1 MEELRTMSTKELDRA
16 LVMARLVECS
26 LSQQAAADMLQVTM
40 RQVRRLLRAYEAQGV
55 SALASKRRGKPSNR
69 KLALSFRE
77 HVMALVKARY
87 ADFGPT
93 LACEKLR
100 EQHDASVSV
109 ETLRH
114 WMAAEGLWRTRSDRR
129 KPAQQPRRRRASLGE
144 LVQIDGSDHE
154 WFEDRGPR
162 CTLLVYID
170 DATGRLME
178 LHFTRS
184 ESTFGYF
191 AATESYLRK
200 HGKPGAFYS
209 DKASIFRVN
218 AKAAV
223 GGDGFAQFGR
233 AMDDLNI
240 DVICANTPA
249 AKGRVERANQTLQDR
264 LVKELRLRGIS
275 DRDAANAFMVE
286 FCEDFNR
293 RFAREPQS
301 PHDAHRPML
310 GREKL
315 EHIFTWQEE
324 RRLTGNLTLH
334 YKRVMYLIEPCPAAE
349 SARGK
354 RVLVR
359 EDQSGCVVVEY
370 KGMPLAAHAFPKDA
384 RVRQGAIVENK
395 LLGHT
400 LTLIQ
405 AYQQERDANTLR
417 TARLTLRDEDLMR
430 KSMGEVGL
438 PNGRRRRKPRTY
450 PAPILTATVNSDV
463 DPLATVLAWGKQ
475 QAPG

>member
-1 MEELRTMSTKELDRA
+1 MEELWTMSTKELDRA
-16 LVMARLVECS
+16 LVIARVVERS
-26 LSQQAAADMLQVTM
+26 LSQQAAADMLQITV
-40 RQVRRLLRAYEAQGV
+40 RQLRRLQRAYEAQGV
-55 SALASKRRGKPSNR
+55 PALASKRRGKPSNR
-69 KLALSFRE
+69 KLAASFRE
-77 HVMALVKARY
+77 QVIELVKARY

-100 EQHDASVSV
+100 EQHDATVSV
-109 ETLRH
+109 ETLRQ

-129 KPAQQPRRRRASLGE
+129 KRAQPPRRRRASLGE

-162 CTLLVYID
+162 CTLLVFID

-191 AATESYLRK
+191 TATESYLRQ

-209 DKASIFRVN
+209 DKAAIFRVN
-218 AKAAV
+218 AKEAA
-223 GGDGFAQFGR
+223 GGDGFTQFGR
-233 AMDDLNI
+233 AMHDLNI
-240 DVICANTPA
+240 DIICANTPA

-275 DRDAANAFMVE
+275 DRDAANAFMTE
-286 FCEDFNR
+286 FREDFNR

-310 GREKL
+310 KREKL
-315 EHIFTWQEE
+315 ERIFTWQEE
-324 RRLTGNLTLH
+324 HRLTGNLTLH
-334 YKRVMYLIEPCPAAE
+334 YKRVMYLIEPGPAAE
-349 SARGK
+349 RARGK

-359 EDQSGCVVVEY
+359 EDENGCVAIEH
-370 KGMPLAAHAFPKDA
+370 KGIPLAARAFPKDA

-400 LTLIQ
+400 IIQ
-405 AYQQERDANTLR
+405 AYQQQRDANRLSTR
-417 TARLTLRDEDLMR
+417 RLTLRDEDLMR
-430 KSMGEVGL
+430 KAMGEDGL
-438 PNGRRRRKPRTY
+438 RHRRRRSKPETY
-450 PAPILTATVNSDV
+450 PMPVLTDTAAPQM
-463 DPLATVLAWGKQ
+463 DPLATVLAWAKQ
-475 QAPG
+475 QVPD